1 MYCATTTSPRTRR
14 EVLVE
19 TYVRHASRR
28 PRISKNA
35 SSWGRKNADRRSSTS
50 TGSPSSSYAPWMD
63 QPMRSDLERW
73 RRATRAARESHPR
86 PLFQA
91 YGADWRVVGAV
102 FLRLDGEE

>member
-1 MYCATTTSPRTRR
+1 MLLCLRPHGPRERQK
-14 EVLVE
+14 

-50 TGSPSSSYAPWMD
+50 TGRPSSSYAPWMD
-63 QPMRSDLERW
+63 QPMRSYANLERW

-91 YGADWRVVGAV
+91 YGADRCAV